1 MAFKKT
7 KNETT
12 ILLEKISKQIGGL
25 AEQKPKYE
33 RLGLFFANWS
43 QVAMLLVVIYGYIYT
58 VLPVV
63 QKEQISEQLAE
74 LELEKKSWD
83 KQLNEATHKI
93 DQKNIELKKL
103 IDSKKQ
109 LLLDIEELSQEK
121 EKSRSNLDKIKSEY
135 NQTHTELVKTKASVN
150 VATSDLLEL
159 HKETLLGKTRLPD
172 NLILILNNTGSSYDI
187 FHFENEASIKGK
199 LEKTYLS
206 PLKHANEN
214 LARLYESYKSAKG
227 INQAAKYK
235 LYSQYKNGI
244 KKHKMNLI
252 CPTPNFEAW
261 EAAFI
266 ETKSIKSLLVKSC
279 INNAFSKRINDEK
292 WSKNQVAE
300 LKGSEFWP
308 KQEKVYKNM
317 CDFEI
322 QYKIEE
328 LFRNEWEKIYAPC
341 EERLLKT
348 NNIILDDFDPSKI
361 KPFTD
366 ISPPSNQFIVHSIT
380 NKK

>member
-12 ILLEKISKQIGGL
+12 ILLEKISKQIDGL
-25 AEQKPKYE
+25 VEQKPKYE
-33 RLGLFFANWS
+33 KLGLFFANWS

-103 IDSKKQ
+103 IDSKRQ

-121 EKSRSNLDKIKSEY
+121 EKSRSNLDEIKSEY
-135 NQTHTELVKTKASVN
+135 NQTHIELVKTKASLN

-159 HKETLLGKTRLPD
+159 HKETLLGKARLPD
-172 NLILILNNTGSSYDI
+172 NFILILNNTGSSYDI
-187 FHFENEASIKGK
+187 FHFENETSIKEK

-206 PLKHANEN
+206 PLEYANEN
-214 LARLYESYKSAKG
+214 LAKLYGSYKSAKG

-244 KKHKMNLI
+244 EKHKMNLI
-252 CPTPNFEAW
+252 CPTPNFAAW

-266 ETKSIKSLLVKSC
+266 ETKSIKSSLVMSC

-300 LKGSEFWP
+300 LKDSEFWP

-317 CDFEI
+317 CAFEI
-322 QYKIEE
+322 QYKIED
-328 LFRNEWEKIYAPC
+328 LFRNEWEKTYAPC

-366 ISPPSNQFIVHSIT
+366 ISPPSNQFITHSIT